1 VRAAAEI
8 ALAGMD
14 PDSFLE
20 EEDSTKR
27 LVMQQV
33 ASKVFELQR
42 ALDQSR
48 AIMIANAVGK
58 TFGGK

>member
-14 PDSFLE
+14 PDLFLE